1 MGVGVAQCQ
10 EQTLGGTSHLITD
23 VTVGI
28 APCEDCSMSDDLLFI
43 DDEPVVGSPQALASW
58 QVMIVD
64 DEPAVH
70 EVTRLV
76 MSGFTFDGKGLS
88 FIDCYITAMFGL
100 FYGLAS
106 RAKHLKSK

>member
-1 MGVGVAQCQ
+1 
-10 EQTLGGTSHLITD
+10 
-23 VTVGI
+23 
-28 APCEDCSMSDDLLFI
+28 MSDDLLFI
-43 DDEPVVGSPQALASW
+43 DDEPAVDTAQALANW

-88 FIDCYITAMFGL
+88 FIDCYSAGEAVAV
-100 FYGLAS
+100 LAS
-106 RAKHLKSK
+106 RQDIALILLDVVMETDTAGLELARYIREDLHNSNVRSV

>member
-1 MGVGVAQCQ
+1 
-10 EQTLGGTSHLITD
+10 
-23 VTVGI
+23 
-28 APCEDCSMSDDLLFI
+28 MSDDLLFI
-43 DDEPVVGSPQALASW
+43 DDEPAVDTAQALANW

-88 FIDCYITAMFGL
+88 FIDCYSAGEAVAV
-100 FYGLAS
+100 LAS
-106 RAKHLKSK
+106 RQDIDLLALGHQ

>member
-1 MGVGVAQCQ
+1 
-10 EQTLGGTSHLITD
+10 
-23 VTVGI
+23 
-28 APCEDCSMSDDLLFI
+28 MSDDLLFI

>member
-70 EVTRLV
+70 
-76 MSGFTFDGKGLS
+76 GK
-88 FIDCYITAMFGL
+88 
-100 FYGLAS
+100 
-106 RAKHLKSK
+106 RR